1 MGPSVRG
8 ECHRTQRMHRGVVQ
22 DLAGQL
28 GISAQ
33 AAEVVGGAGPSTRR
47 PLTPVRL
54 DDWTAYVEYSL
65 LQEYLLEVY
74 PMQVVA
80 WDDHV
85 ASGGDPHGPVEGNPE
100 DRTLR
105 EFNLLIRGGRWARP
119 ERTGPMPSD
128 LPWAN
133 RVAHDIQCFHRAGY
147 GVRGLVP
154 AIGVYVDGRGSS
166 GYSEAAY
173 RQLHVVTCITENLHN
188 TSSSVPP
195 FGCNQ
200 WASSLE
206 TLLFR
211 QYHATNG
218 ARPLSSGLLH
228 WMVAWALGD
237 KGMFLLP
244 FVLAPGAVGQPGQEH
259 ETHHGLPD
267 WLVTAIV
274 TGRSLLD
281 AGGDGPGLLGLLLAA
296 APFER
301 CHRVHGLLRCHCRGV
316 RQAP

>member
-1 MGPSVRG
+1 MVGNTGPS
-8 ECHRTQRMHRGVVQ
+8 
-22 DLAGQL
+22 
-28 GISAQ
+28 S
-33 AAEVVGGAGPSTRR
+33 RR

-65 LQEYLLEVY
+65 LQEFLLEVY

-85 ASGGDPHGPVEGNPE
+85 ASGGDPNGPVVG
-100 DRTLR
+100 DADDSTLR
-105 EFNLLIRGGRWARP
+105 EFNSLIRGGRWARP

-133 RVAHDIQCFHRAGY
+133 RVVHDIQCFHRAGY

-188 TSSSVPP
+188 TSSAVPP
-195 FGCNQ
+195 FDYNQ

-206 TLLFR
+206 ILFFR
-211 QYHATNG
+211 QYQATNG
-218 ARPLSSGLLH
+218 ANTPSYGLLH
-228 WMVAWALGD
+228 WAMAWALGG
-237 KGMFLLP
+237 KWMFLLP
-244 FVLAPGAVGQPGQEH
+244 LLLASGAEGQPGQEH
-259 ETHHGLPD
+259 EAHHGLPD

-274 TGRSLLD
+274 AGRSLLD

-296 APFER
+296 AR
-301 CHRVHGLLRCHCRGV
+301 SRGV
-316 RQAP
+316 PGYTAYSVVIAGEFARLLEVPGELQDPGVMGQPESVGGVCRAEHAHHLPQ